1 MRELTSAET
10 EHAAGGLA
18 VLAGIAIGIGTSLLA
33 TYLYEKAGGAEGI
46 ERMAKAVWDALVEG
60 AIARAETCQKVPA
73 ACMPVGF

>member
-18 VLAGIAIGIGTSLLA
+18 VMGGIAIGIGTSLVA

-46 ERMAKAVWDALVEG
+46 ERMAKAAWGALVEG
-60 AIARAETCQKVPA
+60 ATARAQACQKVPA